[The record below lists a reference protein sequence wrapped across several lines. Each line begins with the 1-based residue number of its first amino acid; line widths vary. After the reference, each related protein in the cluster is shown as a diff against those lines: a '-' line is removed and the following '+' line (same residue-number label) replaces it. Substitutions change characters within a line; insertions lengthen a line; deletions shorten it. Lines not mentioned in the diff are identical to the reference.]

1 MEELHITQ
9 QNIYTEIMDGV
20 AWSEVR
26 VTVDV
31 VLKSNKD
38 LSDLLDSI
46 RLLRAGVYEQKS
58 NKKTKRTLNY
68 GGNRSVHE

>member
-31 VLKSNKD
+31 VL
-38 LSDLLDSI
+38 
-46 RLLRAGVYEQKS
+46 
-58 NKKTKRTLNY
+58 
-68 GGNRSVHE
+68 